1 MRLSTLSIIVG
12 ADDTTLDSKAMRS
25 LPRHV
30 LVHSD
35 GRRLLVYGE
44 LRGSL
49 EEEGPGATGDGAAI
63 HKRLDVFQ
71 SLPPDLLR

>member
-1 MRLSTLSIIVG
+1 MRP
-12 ADDTTLDSKAMRS
+12 

-30 LVHSD
+30 LVHPD

-49 EEEGPGATGDGAAI
+49 DEEEPGAAGEGAEI
-63 HKRLDVFQ
+63 HKRLDVFTEAWVGIAPARNTRPLD
-71 SLPPDLLR
+71 SPA